1 MFIKIQDGE
10 KFVMTAFTSFVT
22 TTCAL
27 DFVKYPFDTQVCNIS
42 YGNNYKIEEAED
54 FIVSLIMDNST
65 IVSNEFE
72 VSLRPFKFIKVLN
85 LGNVTEDRYSVVGFE
100 MTLTR
105 NGLPF
110 LWVYYMPTF
119 SMLLTSSMSFWI
131 PPDAVPGRVSLLLTL
146 ALTMMNLFNGVQV
159 SKCNSSDP

>member
-72 VSLRPFKFIKVLN
+72 VALRPFKFIKVLN

-159 SKCNSSDP
+159 SQCNSSDH